1 MKELIAAIGV
11 VFVVIIYFGLVPMI
25 GDRIGGGGPVTATG
39 TLSFTGGT
47 VTDGE
52 TVTIGDTT
60 LEFDPAGNGV
70 SGSNLDV
77 VIADTSPAAASTAL
91 ANAINNDATLS
102 ALVTAVRSP

>member
-25 GDRIGGGGPVTATG
+25 GDKIGGGPIAATG

-60 LEFDPAGNGV
+60 LEFDPAHNGV